1 MMKSECTLS
10 KRTILKGEICED
22 SYPSFPFVL
31 DADLIPRKLFYV
43 LFVIV
48 Y

>member
-10 KRTILKGEICED
+10 TILKGEICKD
-22 SYPSFPFVL
+22 SCPSFPFVL
-31 DADLIPRKLFYV
+31 DADLIPRKLFYMV
-43 LFVIV
+43 FIIV